1 MVPLQV
7 QNAEV
12 TDSSV
17 IPGDKNNC
25 PLTVFSKISI
35 TSSPVSS
42 FNSRLA
48 ASKKDSGN
56 SYEGKKLS
64 FFHPQPSP
72 VYPQTDEAPGCIH
85 PLKLSC

>member
-1 MVPLQV
+1 MVPPQV

-42 FNSRLA
+42 FNSLVNDVKGFSPLSISPA
-48 ASKKDSGN
+48 GI
-56 SYEGKKLS
+56 SYM
-64 FFHPQPSP
+64 
-72 VYPQTDEAPGCIH
+72 
-85 PLKLSC
+85 

>member
-1 MVPLQV
+1 MVPPQV

-42 FNSRLA
+42 FNSLVNDVKGF
-48 ASKKDSGN
+48 SL
-56 SYEGKKLS
+56 YL
-64 FFHPQPSP
+64 
-72 VYPQTDEAPGCIH
+72 
-85 PLKLSC
+85 